1 MAIPRPHRNEH
12 HYIPD
17 PGKDHIVFD
26 GEGIIVFVHR
36 YTVHSTV
43 LWNCGCHVKSTGQTG
58 WGANRTTRKRAL
70 EDARQVANQTPLFK
84 EE

>member
-26 GEGIIVFVHR
+26 GEGIIVR
-36 YTVHSTV
+36 DY
-43 LWNCGCHVKSTGQTG
+43 
-58 WGANRTTRKRAL
+58 
-70 EDARQVANQTPLFK
+70 PLDK
-84 EE
+84 PT